1 MQSQPNSSNTQN
13 NVATLFQ
20 SSQSVSQHTSS
31 RFAELNIG
39 ASL

>member
-1 MQSQPNSSNTQN
+1 MNMNVTPGNTSIPATRFAIDQN
-13 NVATLFQ
+13 
-20 SSQSVSQHTSS
+20 VSRHTSS

>member
-1 MQSQPNSSNTQN
+1 MNTNAILGDPPIPATRFDQSQK
-13 NVATLFQ
+13 
-20 SSQSVSQHTSS
+20 VSRHTSS

>member
-1 MQSQPNSSNTQN
+1 MNTNVTPGNPSIPATRYGQSQK
-13 NVATLFQ
+13 
-20 SSQSVSQHTSS
+20 VSRHTSS